1 MKATVRF
8 YSIKTGE
15 LLRSKLVNVKLEGN
29 RTVFDTP
36 ITIAPGEDINI
47 QLHFTNP
54 ILRSHDPDAPSSAA
68 FTATAESLG
77 LNITEVGKPIIKYES
92 TPSSDHGLLDP
103 ANRLRYVGLIKPI
116 DQKNIVRCIGCG
128 DSEVS
133 DEDIEEWANGC
144 SPPICPCCRG
154 SAELISQSKE

>member
-54 ILRSHDPDAPSSAA
+54 ILRSADPNAPMSEAIKASAIA
-68 FTATAESLG
+68 LSR
-77 LNITEVGKPIIKYES
+77 NIIEVGLHFDPKNYDHPLHPINS
-92 TPSSDHGLLDP
+92 VRPWLPFAG
-103 ANRLRYVGLIKPI
+103 
-116 DQKNIVRCIGCG
+116 KNIVRCVSCG

-133 DEDIEEWANGC
+133 NEDLEEWANAC

-154 SAELISQSKE
+154 SAQIISLAEA